1 MKLGSPMKTRT
12 LAPLALALTT
22 LFAAGSG
29 MAQSPPT
36 KTVDTSVDNVE
47 VKDGKAQVSLAAGLY
62 QGVLP
67 GDKGFFLKEGE
78 KAPGSE
84 FTIDRIDE
92 THSFAS
98 TVFSSSDDMRA
109 KASIKTR
116 LTTTRTCPR
125 GGARPELF
133 DSKEV
138 REGAQPAEGFAFAKV
153 IASARVD
160 KTQISFTIDKGADDG
175 VLPSSSG
182 YALTA
187 GPGRPLAQY
196 VSISWVGAKTAG
208 GTVNAGDADQMLKN
222 VKRIGYERLICKPM
236 K

>member
-1 MKLGSPMKTRT
+1 MKMTA
-12 LAPLALALTT
+12 APLALAFAT
-22 LFAAGSG
+22 LLAAGSG
-29 MAQSPPT
+29 MAQSAPT
-36 KTVDTSVDNVE
+36 KTIDVNVDNVE
-47 VKDGKAQVSLAAGLY
+47 VKDGKAQVSLSAGLY
-62 QGVLP
+62 GGVLP
-67 GDKGFFLKEGE
+67 GDKGFFLKDGE
-78 KAPGSE
+78 KLAGSE

-98 TVFSSSDDMRA
+98 TIFSSSDDLRA

-116 LTTTRTCPR
+116 VVTTRTCPR

-138 REGAQPAEGFAFAKV
+138 REGQQPAEGFAFGKV
-153 IASARVD
+153 IASARTD
-160 KTQISFTIDKGADDG
+160 KTQITFTIDKGVDDG

-182 YALTA
+182 YALGA
-187 GPGRPLAQY
+187 GPGRALSGY
-196 VSISWVGAKTAG
+196 VSISWATAKTAG
-208 GTVNAGDADQMLKN
+208 GTMNASDADQMLKN